1 MTFLFALMVL
11 RIIVEKKFDRDDDEK
26 SRETTKNQEW
36 IYSVKKNER
45 EPSKT
50 KMTKKKKFCHFSF
63 S

>member
-1 MTFLFALMVL
+1 MVL

-50 KMTKKKKFCHFSF
+50 KMTKKKKKILSF
-63 S
+63 